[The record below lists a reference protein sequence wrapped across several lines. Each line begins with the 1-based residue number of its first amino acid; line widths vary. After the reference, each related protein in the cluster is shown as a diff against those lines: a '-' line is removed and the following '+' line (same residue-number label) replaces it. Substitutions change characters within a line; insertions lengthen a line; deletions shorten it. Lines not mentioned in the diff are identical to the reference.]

1 MLKEISLRGVWEP
14 DAEQGHQVIDSSNT
28 GQNNAPERVSTPKET
43 ARYISDVT
51 NGISAMARKSG
62 LDVLAYLLDM
72 ARLEAEE
79 TAQKQ
84 DPQ

>member
-1 MLKEISLRGVWEP
+1 MTSGETGRDGGQRE
-14 DAEQGHQVIDSSNT
+14 SSS
-28 GQNNAPERVSTPKET
+28 RET
-43 ARYISDVT
+43 ARYIADVT
-51 NGISAMARKSG
+51 VGVSALARKAG

-79 TAQKQ
+79 TAQKPQ

>member
-1 MLKEISLRGVWEP
+1 MKSGGASQDGGERRE
-14 DAEQGHQVIDSSNT
+14 SS
-28 GQNNAPERVSTPKET
+28 PKET
-43 ARYISDVT
+43 ARYIADVT
-51 NGISAMARKSG
+51 AGVSALARKAG